1 MYQTMV
7 SGLQKFTNVVD
18 RINRGVGH
26 VAMYLFVMMLAIL
39 IWAVITKGFGSP
51 SIWVMEMAQFTM
63 SAYYLLG
70 AAYSMQ
76 HGAHVRMDFLYER
89 WSKRKRSLADSIT
102 SVCLIFYLFML
113 VLGGWESS
121 VSAITYGQR
130 NYTVWAPYMAPIKII
145 MTTGMALMLL
155 QSISELIK
163 DIFRA
168 CGKELHEI
176 TFEDTV
182 GVELKTVSKKFKPAV
197 AMALDSY
204 ETL

>member
-1 MYQTMV
+1 MYRTIV
-7 SGLQKFTNVVD
+7 KGLQKFTRTVD

-26 VAMYLFVMMLAIL
+26 VAMYLLVMMLGIL
-39 IWAVITKGFGSP
+39 IWAVITKALGSP

-70 AAYSMQ
+70 AAYAMQ
-76 HGAHVRMDFLYER
+76 NDAHVRMDFLYER
-89 WSKRKRSLADSIT
+89 WTKRKRSLVDSFT
-102 SVCLIFYLFML
+102 SFFLIFYLAML

-121 VSAITYGQR
+121 ASAITYGQR

-145 MTTGMALMLL
+145 MTTGMFLMLL
-155 QSISELIK
+155 QSVSELIK

-176 TFEDTV
+176 SFDETV
-182 GVELKTVSKKFKPAV
+182 KAKSKRVHKKHRRDF
-197 AMALDSY
+197 AMALD
-204 ETL
+204 